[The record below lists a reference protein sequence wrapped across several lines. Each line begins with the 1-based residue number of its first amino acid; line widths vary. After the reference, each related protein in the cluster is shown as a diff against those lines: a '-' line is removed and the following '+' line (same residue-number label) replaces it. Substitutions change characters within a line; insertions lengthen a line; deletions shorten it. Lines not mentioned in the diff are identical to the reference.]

1 MMRCFSEKRKE
12 IVMSEKNYVQEL
24 VDIIRLGLPENEL
37 VDRISDYHDNDIADA
52 LTKLDKE
59 ERVKVYYAMGAER
72 MAEIFAYLDDAEDYL
87 RELPMESVARVISEM
102 DSDDAVDVLEDMD
115 DTTRHRIV
123 EMLDEDAGDDVRLLL
138 SYDDDEIGSCMT
150 TNFIVIHNNLT
161 IKQAMH
167 ELVKQAGDNDNIS
180 TIYVVDDN
188 DKFYGAIDLKDLIV
202 AREND
207 NLEDLISR
215 SYPYVRTRE
224 KISECIEELKDYA
237 EDSIPVLLENGKIA
251 GIITAQDI
259 VEAVDDEMGED
270 YAKLAG
276 LTSEED
282 LNEPTFLSMK
292 KRLPW
297 LIILLFLGMGVS
309 SVVGIFEEV
318 VAVLP
323 VVMCFQSLIL
333 DMAGNVGT
341 QSLAVT
347 IRVLMDENLTVAQKL
362 KLVVKEMKTGFLNGV
377 CLAVMS
383 FLFLGLYIH
392 FFRKY
397 DIGHS
402 FLIAA
407 CVGVSLIVAMV
418 ISSLVGTVIPIFFKK
433 IKVDPAVASGPL
445 ITTVNDLV
453 AVVVY
458 YGLTWIFLIN
468 MLHIA

>member
-1 MMRCFSEKRKE
+1 
-12 IVMSEKNYVQEL
+12 MSEKNYVQEL
-24 VDIIRLGLPENEL
+24 VDIIRSGLPENEL
-37 VDRISDYHDNDIADA
+37 VDKISDYHDNDIADA

>member
-24 VDIIRLGLPENEL
+24 VDIIRSGLPENEL
-37 VDRISDYHDNDIADA
+37 VDKISDYHDNDIADA

-161 IKQAMH
+161 IRQAMH

-188 DKFYGAIDLKDLIV
+188 DKFYGAIDLKDLII

-207 NLEDLISR
+207 NLENLISR

-282 LNEPTFLSMK
+282 LNEPTLLSVK

-347 IRVLMDENLTVAQKL
+347 IRVLMDENLTVTQKL
-362 KLVVKEMKTGFLNGV
+362 KLVVKEMKTGFLNGL

>member
-24 VDIIRLGLPENEL
+24 VDIIRSGLPENEL

-309 SVVGIFEEV
+309 SVVGIFEDV

>member
-1 MMRCFSEKRKE
+1 
-12 IVMSEKNYVQEL
+12 MSEKNYVQEL
-24 VDIIRLGLPENEL
+24 VDIIRSGLPENEL